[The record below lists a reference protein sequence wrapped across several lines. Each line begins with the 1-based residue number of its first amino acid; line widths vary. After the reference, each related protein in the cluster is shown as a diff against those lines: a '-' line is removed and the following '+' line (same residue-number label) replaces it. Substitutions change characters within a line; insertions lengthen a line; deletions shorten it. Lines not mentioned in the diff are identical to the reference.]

1 MGRTYRPY
9 ELSIFSLQD
18 EFVTVLKEINV
29 DNLLQ
34 VHEPKFTIKDDGTQE
49 LKFSIPM
56 FYRENNVLVENPL
69 WKNTQNGNIIVGL
82 RKVRVCF
89 NKNTDKQKIYD
100 FVITKVTEKH
110 DKGTLFCEVE
120 SEGIAFQE
128 LGKIGYKI
136 TLNQDEFDVDYEKW
150 WNDENR
156 ANLPEPIASLNYWC
170 DKIFAQV
177 KNWNYRI
184 DMDWSMYGNSGRE
197 NDKVYEDE
205 YISDWKTENDII
217 KPISIANARE
227 KARIP
232 SCEKSN
238 VYNITQELA
247 ELFNVF
253 CRYEYSY
260 DNNGHITGR
269 TCVFYNNFLMDNNP
283 MDIFYNF
290 DTDEI
295 SREMDCSEL
304 ITKMYVVPI
313 DDTSRL
319 SGQINIMECDANKM
333 REDYLLNFDYMYSIG
348 AIDDIQYKEIEE
360 YESAIRQCN
369 LQLEQLSSEINQLT
383 IVNNELEADLSSAQN
398 EKENVAQVKLDTQ
411 ATIDKILTKITGADN
426 PDATEDNK
434 KGFIE
439 RIRELTIV
447 VAEEGKDT
455 FYLSIK
461 DTGVQF
467 NEDYPTIKLEYYP
480 KTSDGTIS
488 TPKDL
493 KEVTLTYA
501 NYYKDAE
508 YDEYGAL
515 KKICGFSKP
524 SDWRETTNYCFLTYT
539 YRPTLQYD
547 KVMEM
552 YTNVENNAI
561 KEIEQCQKKLDE
573 NNAKLDTA
581 TKAYNSILKQKNK
594 LIYDFD
600 GMMGPALK
608 EGYWQ
613 DDDYKDYGSRRVE
626 NLSIGGENSKT
637 NMCKFIA
644 DAETFDGEENDWH
657 TEGADEEKIYRLG
670 LKLDNIGNID
680 ISKWNE
686 IVFMYSTIPLLTEQ
700 NFINTKVVK
709 HEATSV
715 DEQEYWMFMGSKY
728 DTYAE
733 AEAAAKEMYANK
745 YKGQSQD
752 LDTYIY
758 LNSLLIEY
766 YKDGDNIYPVA
777 FFPDNITLADIY
789 KYADIVAPGLYYRA
803 IENDVAKLEKVNGT
817 SILNNNTFWL
827 MPDYAGRANGNIV
840 RYRIRM
846 DNSDLRTEDENFFLK
861 QLIGEEELELV
872 KYQDYFILYRDMVQS
887 ANDYQKDMAYYITI
901 KPLSVWKN
909 AGKIQN
915 NSDYSAN
922 KYLIQYVLSTATLQM
937 YLDALQVMKTNCFPQ
952 VSYEVKLKTPQED
965 FINYTYNY
973 LGSLCR
979 IDDPTLSFHNVM
991 GYISELNLSLDKP
1004 WDDDIK
1010 IKNYKTRFEDLFGRI
1025 VASTEQMKLN
1035 GVAYNNAAQ
1044 AFNASG
1050 ELKNLDLSK
1059 DAEKDLDDKIDERI
1073 DESDSGKSD
1082 IDRVKSNLDNV
1093 IVDMLKFSD
1102 NIKSAADNADAR
1114 IEEVDTKISDFNDRI
1129 SRVLDNNNNLAIDFD
1144 FTNGTTVTT
1153 EKGIQITN
1161 GKYKFLIDGKSMGF
1175 YEDTNQTLGF
1185 TSSDEG
1191 TPYFRVNG
1199 VIIAEKGGKIGG
1211 LSIQD
1216 DGTLGSPYLTL
1227 GVDKNENTVF
1237 VIKNKAGKGL
1247 MSLTANTEGEYLLN
1261 IEGYINALGGKIGGF
1276 TINKDNLSSNYMLL
1290 AGNQFA
1296 LYDKPLGNSDRS
1308 ALLQFVN
1315 TGTEEAPVYTLTIK
1329 GNITATGGTIGGF
1342 TIEEN
1347 DLSSEYITIAK
1358 NEFKAKE
1365 ADGSY
1370 FKIDSSTMGFFD
1382 ASNKAM
1388 LSYDGSHMTLNGNI
1402 NAAGGTIGGFIIN
1415 SDNLSNNDNS
1425 IVLDGTAG
1433 ENKGINIGKGIITFT
1448 PENKTIM
1455 AIYDE
1460 PTGEAERNCLFR
1472 IYQKDDED
1480 DKSYYLAMS
1489 GLSFEPGVIKI
1500 SDVYGLEAAL
1510 KGAESIV
1517 RYNGELTT
1525 SNSFTDER
1533 VSNLLNGAV
1542 VLSYKAND
1550 DVGQTITVNREKSIV
1565 PEANASYTVN
1575 KKKTYNGIKMFGWNC
1590 PGGSG
1595 SQFNGTSLLQVGCG
1609 SSDVQYGVRLKIKF
1623 TASDNKNY
1631 VVPSFS
1637 LNFYYKNSNGK
1648 DSLTSGTRRSSTIKV
1663 FEDGSTSIVKD
1674 KQTIQY
1680 PAGDKD
1686 NYYPVTITFETNETV
1701 TYQTGVEYRIILSST
1716 NTNSY
1721 FWICNDI
1728 DHPIEVEAENI
1739 SNGDGITPTLWTKSG
1754 GKWYKLASGQIIE

>member
-56 FYRENNVLVENPL
+56 FYRENNILVENPL

-89 NKNTDKQKIYD
+89 NKNTEKQKIYD

-120 SEGIAFQE
+120 AEGIAFQE

-177 KNWNYRI
+177 KNWNYKI

-197 NDKVYEDE
+197 STKVYEDE
-205 YISDWKTENDII
+205 YISDWKTEKDII
-217 KPISIANARE
+217 KPVSIANARE

-398 EKENVAQVKLDTQ
+398 EKENAAQVKLDTQ
-411 ATIDKILTKITGADN
+411 ATIDKILTKITGADS

-439 RIRELTIV
+439 RIRELAIT
-447 VAEEGKDT
+447 VAEDGKDT

-488 TPKDL
+488 APKDL
-493 KEVTLTYA
+493 KEITLTYA
-501 NYYKDAE
+501 GYYKSAE

-524 SDWRETTNYCFLTYT
+524 EDWRETTNYCFLTYT

-561 KEIEQCQKKLDE
+561 KEIERCQKKLDE
-573 NNAKLDTA
+573 NNAKLDAA
-581 TKAYNSILKQKNK
+581 TKAYNSILEQKNK

-626 NLSIGGENSKT
+626 NLSIGGENNEA
-637 NMCKFIA
+637 NMCKFIT
-644 DAETFDGEENDWH
+644 DTETFDGEENDWY

-670 LKLDNIGNID
+670 LKLDNIGSID

-715 DEQEYWMFMGSKY
+715 DDQEYWMFMGSKY

-758 LNSLLIEY
+758 LNSLLVEY
-766 YKDGDNIYPVA
+766 YKDGDSIYPVA

-789 KYADIVAPGLYYRA
+789 KYADIVAPGIYYRT
-803 IENDVAKLEKVNGT
+803 IENDVAKLEKVNDT
-817 SILNNNTFWL
+817 FILNNSTFWL

-846 DNSDLRTEDENFFLK
+846 DNSDLKTEDENFFLK
-861 QLIGEEELELV
+861 QLIGEKELELV
-872 KYQDYFILYRDMVQS
+872 KYQDYSILYRDMVQS

-1059 DAEKDLDDKIDERI
+1059 DAEKDLDEKIDERI

-1082 IDRVKSNLDNV
+1082 IDRIKSNLDNV
-1093 IVDMLKFSD
+1093 IVDMIEFND
-1102 NIKSAADNADAR
+1102 NIKSAADSADAK
-1114 IEEVDTKISDFNDRI
+1114 IEEVDTRINDFNDRI
-1129 SRVLDNNNNLAIDFD
+1129 KKVVDSKGNLAIDFNAE
-1144 FTNGTTVTT
+1144 TNVST
-1153 EKGIQITN
+1153 ETSKN
-1161 GKYKFLIDGKSMGF
+1161 GLKVYNGNNIFRLNGSSMGF
-1175 YEDTNQTLGF
+1175 YIIEKDENEVETEVQKLGF
-1185 TSSDEG
+1185 T
-1191 TPYFRVNG
+1191 TVNNVAYLNIDG
-1199 VIIAEKGGKIGG
+1199 IITARKGGKIGG
-1211 LSIQD
+1211 LSILE

-1237 VIKNKAGKGL
+1237 AIKNKAGNNL

-1261 IEGYINALGGKIGGF
+1261 IEGYINALGG
-1276 TINKDNLSSNYMLL
+1276 
-1290 AGNQFA
+1290 
-1296 LYDKPLGNSDRS
+1296 
-1308 ALLQFVN
+1308 
-1315 TGTEEAPVYTLTIK
+1315 
-1329 GNITATGGTIGGF
+1329 TIGGF
-1342 TIEEN
+1342 TIKENNLTSDYMTIGGNQFEIYNEPQKDADKKVLLGFTKIYNEEGN
-1347 DLSSEYITIAK
+1347 AITDADGNYIYNLKVEGNIVATSF
-1358 NEFKAKE
+1358 EAKE
-1365 ADGSY
+1365 KDGSY
-1370 FKIDSSTMGFFD
+1370 FKVDNSTMGFFD

-1388 LSYDGSHMTLNGNI
+1388 LSYDGNHMTLNGNI
-1402 NAAGGTIGGFIIN
+1402 NAAGGTIGGFTIEEN
-1415 SDNLSNNDNS
+1415 RLTSNCVIFGGKKAND
-1425 IVLDGTAG
+1425 
-1433 ENKGINIGKGIITFT
+1433 GIL
-1448 PENKTIM
+1448 M
-1455 AIYDE
+1455 AIYNNSNLDE
-1460 PTGEAERNCLFR
+1460 SLLKVYSG
-1472 IYQKDDED
+1472 KDDPNEYFLSIGD
-1480 DKSYYLAMS
+1480 INFLENSIPMQAIR
-1489 GLSFEPGVIKI
+1489 GLN
-1500 SDVYGLEAAL
+1500 DAL
-1510 KGAESIV
+1510 LSTANNIIAK
-1517 RYNGELTT
+1517 YNGEIEYSKEL
-1525 SNSFTDER
+1525 DEKGY
-1533 VSNLLNGAV
+1533 SESPNGSL
-1542 VLSYKAND
+1542 VLSYKL
-1550 DVGQTITVNREKSIV
+1550 
-1565 PEANASYTVN
+1565 EAATGTEISMLNQGSVETAPIASSSYTTY
-1575 KKKTYNGIKMFGWNC
+1575 KKHTYNGIRMFGWNC

-1595 SQFNGTSLLQVGCG
+1595 SQGNGTSLLQVGCG

-1623 TASDNKNY
+1623 TLPGNPENK
-1631 VVPSFS
+1631 VATIPGFS
-1637 LNFYYKNSNGK
+1637 LKFYYKNSNGN
-1648 DSLTSGTRRSSTIKV
+1648 DHFTSGTRRSSTIKV
-1663 FEDGSTSIVKD
+1663 FEDGSTSVVKD

-1680 PAGDKD
+1680 PTGDKD
-1686 NYYPVTITFETNETV
+1686 TYYPVTITFRTNETV
-1701 TYQTGVEYRIILSST
+1701 IYQTEVEYRIILSST
-1716 NTNSY
+1716 NTYSQ
-1721 FWICNDI
+1721 FWICNDT
-1728 DHPIEVEAENI
+1728 DHPIKVEAENI
-1739 SNGDGITPTLWTKSG
+1739 GSSNAIIPTLWVKSG
-1754 GKWYKLASGQIIE
+1754 GSWYKIGTGVFINEPTTT

>member
-18 EFVTVLKEINV
+18 EFITVLKEINV

-34 VHEPKFTIKDDGTQE
+34 VHEPKLTIKDDGTQE

-56 FYRENNVLVENPL
+56 FYRENNILVENPL

-120 SEGIAFQE
+120 AEGIAFQE

-177 KNWNYRI
+177 KNWNYKI

-197 NDKVYEDE
+197 STKVYEDE
-205 YISDWKTENDII
+205 YISDWKTEKDII
-217 KPISIANARE
+217 KPVSIANARE

-348 AIDDIQYKEIEE
+348 AINDIQYKEIEE

-398 EKENVAQVKLDTQ
+398 EKENAAQIKLDTQ

-439 RIRELTIV
+439 RIRELAIA
-447 VAEEGKDT
+447 VAEDGKDT
-455 FYLSIK
+455 FYLSLK

-488 TPKDL
+488 APKDL
-493 KEVTLTYA
+493 KEITLAYA
-501 NYYKDAE
+501 NYYKEAE

-515 KKICGFSKP
+515 KKIHGFSKP
-524 SDWRETTNYCFLTYT
+524 NDWRETTNYCFLTYT

-573 NNAKLDTA
+573 NNVKLEAA
-581 TKAYNSILKQKNK
+581 TKAYNSILEQKNK

-626 NLSIGGENSKT
+626 NLSIGGENNEA
-637 NMCKFIA
+637 NMCKFIT
-644 DAETFDGEENDWH
+644 DIETFDGEENDWY
-657 TEGADEEKIYRLG
+657 TEGADENKVYKLG
-670 LKLDNIGNID
+670 LKLDNIGSID

-715 DEQEYWMFMGSKY
+715 DDQEYWMFMGSKY
-728 DTYAE
+728 NTYAE

-789 KYADIVAPGLYYRA
+789 KYADIVAPGLYYRT
-803 IENDVAKLEKVNGT
+803 IENDVAKLEKVNNT

-827 MPDYAGRANGNIV
+827 MPDYAGRANSNIV

-846 DNSDLRTEDENFFLK
+846 DNSDLKTEDENFFLK

-872 KYQDYFILYRDMVQS
+872 KYQDYSILYRDMVQS
-887 ANDYQKDMAYYITI
+887 VNDYQKDMAYYITI
-901 KPLSVWKN
+901 KPLSIWKN

-915 NSDYSAN
+915 NSDYVAN

-1059 DAEKDLDDKIDERI
+1059 DAEKDLDEKIDERI
-1073 DESDSGKSD
+1073 DESDSGKND
-1082 IDRVKSNLDNV
+1082 IDRIKSNLDNV
-1093 IVDMLKFSD
+1093 IVDMLEFND

-1114 IEEVDTKISDFNDRI
+1114 IEEVDTRISDFNDRI
-1129 SRVLDNNNNLAIDFD
+1129 SRVLDNDNNLAIDFD

-1175 YEDTNQTLGF
+1175 YEGTNQTLGF

-1237 VIKNKAGKGL
+1237 AIKNKAGKGL
-1247 MSLTANTEGEYLLN
+1247 MSLTANTDGEYLLN
-1261 IEGYINALGGKIGGF
+1261 IEGYINALGGTIGGF
-1276 TINKDNLSSNYMLL
+1276 TINGNNLSSDYMIIG
-1290 AGNQFA
+1290 GNQFEI
-1296 LYDKPLGNSDRS
+1296 YNEPQKNVDKKVLLGFTKIYNDEGN
-1308 ALLQFVN
+1308 AITDVDGNYIYNLKV
-1315 TGTEEAPVYTLTIK
+1315 E
-1329 GNITATGGTIGGF
+1329 GNIVATSF
-1342 TIEEN
+1342 E
-1347 DLSSEYITIAK
+1347 
-1358 NEFKAKE
+1358 AKE
-1365 ADGSY
+1365 KNGSY
-1370 FKIDSSTMGFFD
+1370 FKVDSSTMGFFD
-1382 ASNKAM
+1382 VNNKAM
-1388 LSYDGSHMTLNGNI
+1388 LSYDGNHMTLNGNI

-1415 SDNLSNNDNS
+1415 EKNLSNSDNS
-1425 IVLDGTAG
+1425 IVLDGAAG
-1433 ENKGINIGKGIITFT
+1433 PEKGINIGSGIITFT
-1448 PENKTIM
+1448 PKDKTIM

-1460 PTGEAERNCLFR
+1460 PVNVTGRNCLFR
-1472 IYQKDDED
+1472 IYQKEYVEGDTGIDTDDT
-1480 DKSYYLAMS
+1480 YYLSMS
-1489 GLSFEPGVIKI
+1489 GLSFEKDAFTIENVA
-1500 SDVYGLEAAL
+1500 GLEEAL
-1510 KGAESIV
+1510 SNATSIIK
-1517 RYNGELTT
+1517 YDGKLETLNDLN
-1525 SNSFTDER
+1525 SNQVT
-1533 VSNLLNGAV
+1533 SNLLNGSI
-1542 VLSYKAND
+1542 VLSYKLQND
-1550 DVGQTITVNREKSIV
+1550 NTQPVNLSGISTLT
-1565 PEANASYTVN
+1565 PTPSSSYDTY
-1575 KKKTYNGIKMFGWNC
+1575 KKKTYNGIRLFSWNC

-1595 SQFNGTSLLQVGCG
+1595 TSSHGTSLLQVGAC
-1609 SSDVQYGVRLKIKF
+1609 SSDVQYGVRLIVKF
-1623 TASDNKNY
+1623 VTNNEATTL
-1631 VVPSFS
+1631 VPKFS
-1637 LNFYYKNSNGK
+1637 LNFHYKNNNVK
-1648 DSLTSGTRRSSTIKV
+1648 DSQKSAERRSSTVKV
-1663 FEDGSTSIVKD
+1663 FEDGTTTIIKD
-1674 KQTIQY
+1674 KKTFTLNG
-1680 PAGDKD
+1680 A
-1686 NYYPVTITFETNETV
+1686 NYDPTTITFESTDTVKYYTN
-1701 TYQTGVEYRIILSST
+1701 VEYRLIISST
-1716 NTNSY
+1716 NTYSA
-1721 FWICNDI
+1721 FWICN
-1728 DHPIEVEAENI
+1728 
-1739 SNGDGITPTLWTKSG
+1739 GDGGYTISVSAEDVSDTSNVITPMLWVKSG
-1754 GKWYKLASGQIIE
+1754 GAWYKLASGEKVTA

>member
-18 EFVTVLKEINV
+18 EFITVLKEINV

-34 VHEPKFTIKDDGTQE
+34 VHEPKLTIKDDGTQE

-56 FYRENNVLVENPL
+56 FYRENNILVENPL

-82 RKVRVCF
+82 RKVRICF

-120 SEGIAFQE
+120 AEGIAFQE

-170 DKIFAQV
+170 DKVFAQV
-177 KNWNYRI
+177 KNWNYKV

-197 NDKVYEDE
+197 SNKVYEDE
-205 YISDWKTENDII
+205 YISDWKTENGII
-217 KPISIANARE
+217 KSVSIANARE

-232 SCEKSN
+232 ACEKSN

-247 ELFNVF
+247 ELFNIF

-260 DNNGHITGR
+260 DNNGHIIGR
-269 TCVFYNNFLMDNNP
+269 VCVFYNNFLMDNNP

-398 EKENVAQVKLDTQ
+398 EKENAAQVKLDTQ

-439 RIRELTIV
+439 RVRELTIA
-447 VAEEGKDT
+447 VAEDGKDT
-455 FYLSIK
+455 FCLSLK

-467 NEDYPTIKLEYYP
+467 NEAYPTIKLEYYP

-493 KEVTLTYA
+493 KEITLAYA
-501 NYYKDAE
+501 NYYKEAE

-515 KKICGFSKP
+515 KKIRGFSKP
-524 SDWRETTNYCFLTYT
+524 NDWRETTNYCFLTYT

-547 KVMEM
+547 KVIEM
-552 YTNVENNAI
+552 YTNIENNAI

-573 NNAKLDTA
+573 NNAKLEAA
-581 TKAYNSILKQKNK
+581 TKAYNSILEQKNK

-626 NLSIGGENSKT
+626 NLSIGGENNEA
-637 NMCKFIA
+637 NMCKFII
-644 DAETFDGEENDWH
+644 DTKTFDGEENDWY
-657 TEGADEEKIYRLG
+657 TEGADEKKIYRFG
-670 LKLDNIGNID
+670 LKLDNIGSID
-680 ISKWNE
+680 INRWNE
-686 IVFMYSTIPLLTEQ
+686 VVFMYSTIPLLTEQ
-700 NFINTKVVK
+700 NFINTKIVK

-715 DEQEYWMFMGSKY
+715 DSQEYWMFMGSKY
-728 DTYAE
+728 DTYAQ
-733 AEAAAKEMYANK
+733 AESAAKEMYANK

-777 FFPDNITLADIY
+777 FFPDNIILADIY
-789 KYADIVAPGLYYRA
+789 KYADIVAPGLYYRT
-803 IENDVAKLEKVNGT
+803 IENDVAKLEKVNNI
-817 SILNNNTFWL
+817 SIINDNTFWL
-827 MPDYAGRANGNIV
+827 MPDYAGRANGNII

-846 DNSDLRTEDENFFLK
+846 DNSDLKTEDENFFLK

-872 KYQDYFILYRDMVQS
+872 KYQDYSILYRDMVQS

-901 KPLSVWKN
+901 KPLSIWKN

-915 NSDYSAN
+915 NSDYVAN

-1059 DAEKDLDDKIDERI
+1059 EAEKDLDEKIDERI
-1073 DESDSGKSD
+1073 DGSDSGKSD
-1082 IDRVKSNLDNV
+1082 IDRIKSNLDNV
-1093 IVDMLKFSD
+1093 IVDMLEFND
-1102 NIKSAADNADAR
+1102 NIKSAADNADAK
-1114 IEEVDTKISDFNDRI
+1114 IEEVDTKINDFNDRI
-1129 SRVLDNNNNLAIDFD
+1129 SRVLDNDNNLAIDFD

-1161 GKYKFLIDGKSMGF
+1161 GKYKFLIDGQSMGF
-1175 YEDTNQTLGF
+1175 YEDKTQKLGF
-1185 TSSDEG
+1185 TTIDESG
-1191 TPYFRVNG
+1191 NSYLLVDG
-1199 VIIAEKGGKIGG
+1199 IIMARKGGQIGG
-1211 LSIQD
+1211 LSILD

-1237 VIKNKAGKGL
+1237 AIKNKAGKGL
-1247 MSLTANTEGEYLLN
+1247 MSLTTNTEGEYLLN
-1261 IEGYINALGGKIGGF
+1261 IEGYINALGGTIGGF
-1276 TINKDNLSSNYMLL
+1276 TINKSNLISDYIVL
-1290 AGNQFA
+1290 AGNELV
-1296 LYDKPLGNSDRS
+1296 LYNKPTGQTNRE
-1308 ALLQFVN
+1308 ALLSFMKN
-1315 TGTEEAPVYTLTIK
+1315 TADDLYSLHIE
-1329 GNITATGGTIGGF
+1329 GNIEATSF
-1342 TIEEN
+1342 
-1347 DLSSEYITIAK
+1347 IAK
-1358 NEFKAKE
+1358 EG
-1365 ADGSY
+1365 DGSY
-1370 FKIDSSTMGFFD
+1370 FKVDSSTMGFFD

-1388 LSYDGSHMTLNGNI
+1388 LSYDGNHMTLNGNI
-1402 NAAGGTIGGFIIN
+1402 NAAGGTIGGFTIN
-1415 SDNLSNNDNS
+1415 SDNLSNSDDTIKLSGAN
-1425 IVLDGTAG
+1425 G
-1433 ENKGINIGKGIITFT
+1433 EVDFGKGIISFT
-1448 PENKTIM
+1448 PQNDTIM
-1455 AIYDE
+1455 AVYNKSLNTNPEEEDNRRSLLEIHSTGSEGDTDPEYELSISGLKLVENSIPIEAIY
-1460 PTGEAERNCLFR
+1460 GL
-1472 IYQKDDED
+1472 D
-1480 DKSYYLAMS
+1480 DKLESITRNIIVKYD
-1489 GLSFEPGVIKI
+1489 GVITKK
-1500 SDVYGLEAAL
+1500 SDFDNEKLVNL
-1510 KGAESIV
+1510 S
-1517 RYNGELTT
+1517 NGTI
-1525 SNSFTDER
+1525 
-1533 VSNLLNGAV
+1533 
-1542 VLSYKAND
+1542 VLSYKLKD
-1550 DVGQTITVNREKSIV
+1550 DATATTKVDGGTEITPPAQSD
-1565 PEANASYTVN
+1565 YTQY
-1575 KKKTYNGIKMFGWNC
+1575 KKRTYNGIQLFGWNC

-1595 SQFNGTSLLQVGCG
+1595 SQGAGTSLLQVGSG
-1609 SSDVQYGVRLKIKF
+1609 SSDVQYGTRLKIRF
-1623 TASDNKNY
+1623 TSGTERI
-1631 VVPSFS
+1631 VIPSFS
-1637 LNFYYKNSNGK
+1637 LSFYYKNSNGH
-1648 DSLTSGTRRSSTIKV
+1648 DNLTPSERRSSTIKV
-1663 FEDGSTSIVKD
+1663 FENDTSTVVKD
-1674 KQTIQY
+1674 KKTFTLKG
-1680 PAGDKD
+1680 A
-1686 NYYPVTITFETNETV
+1686 NYSQATFDFASTETMSYYTNTD
-1701 TYQTGVEYRIILSST
+1701 YYLILSST
-1716 NTNSY
+1716 NTYSR
-1721 FWICNDI
+1721 FWICNETDYPISLTANDI
-1728 DHPIEVEAENI
+1728 PSSDAII
-1739 SNGDGITPTLWTKSG
+1739 PTLWTKSG
-1754 GKWYKLASGQIIE
+1754 GKWYKMASGVEAPVTA